1 MLAQQPSTKALAE
14 GLIPRLDAC
23 IGRIETADVRIQ
35 SHATV
40 YAGFLSDVVAS
51 RIDAANP
58 LVTDMLGM
66 VGEFCDL
73 IDNEYPAHA

>member
-1 MLAQQPSTKALAE
+1 MLTQQPSTDALAE

-23 IGRIETADVRIQ
+23 IGRIKKADVHVQ

-40 YAGFLSDVVAS
+40 YAGFLSDLVAK

-58 LVTDMLGM
+58 IIGAMLGM
-66 VGEFCDL
+66 VREFCDL
-73 IDNEYPAHA
+73 IDNEYPALA